1 MKKDWDMKKEAEQ
14 TNSKMFK
21 EALLVA
27 FLSCPSDALLLPVK
41 MSSNQCEFR
50 FFFDF
55 SWYT

>member
-1 MKKDWDMKKEAEQ
+1 MKKEAEQ